1 MIKFHKL
8 IPACL
13 SPEIHELHLPSWNTI
28 SPSLPGFQTITYQYL
43 IYIYTHTLLFKPSGS
58 CRHVNTANMNNSQG
72 FIPPVCFFPSEAEA
86 EWTSGVGRDSKAEHE
101 RQCRSSSTFT
111 HVWREGLQPGDVFLW
126 VGDLPH
132 GQVGLLPRASLV
144 HGHGP
149 AAPGRRAPL

>member
-1 MIKFHKL
+1 MWLKNQLREAKSSSL
-8 IPACL
+8 DIP
-13 SPEIHELHLPSWNTI
+13 ELLQ
-28 SPSLPGFQTITYQYL
+28 L
-43 IYIYTHTLLFKPSGS
+43 LLFKPSSS
-58 CRHVNTANMNNSQG
+58 CRHVNTANMNNSHSSYSPW
-72 FIPPVCFFPSEAEA
+72 FFFFPWRQKLSERAEL
-86 EWTSGVGRDSKAEHE
+86 EETEKLKHV

-132 GQVGLLPRASLV
+132 GQVGFLPRASLV